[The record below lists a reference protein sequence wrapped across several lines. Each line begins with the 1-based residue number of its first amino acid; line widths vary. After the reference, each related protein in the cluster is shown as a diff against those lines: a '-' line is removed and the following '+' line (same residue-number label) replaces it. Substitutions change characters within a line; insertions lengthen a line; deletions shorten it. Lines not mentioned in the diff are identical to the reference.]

1 MNETVWIYKSPGES
15 AKNLSMEIEQSIEF
29 SQILINRGIST
40 ADSAR
45 KFLYGSL
52 DDLLDPF
59 LMTGMQEA
67 VQRIFQAIDKKE
79 KIIMFGDYD
88 VDGILSV
95 VALSKALGSFGV
107 EVSYFIPERL
117 KNGYGIKEEYLE
129 VVLERGA
136 SLVISVD
143 CGMRAVAFAS
153 LAKTK
158 GIDVII
164 TDDHQPGSEIPDA
177 LAVLNPVLESANY
190 PDKRLAGIGVVFKL
204 IQGIFQIKGKEALL
218 PHYLKLVSM
227 ATIADVVELRGENRL
242 FVKFGLKGLEEA
254 VNPGLVALLEACG
267 LHGRP
272 VTVGDV
278 GFRVGPRINAAGRL
292 GMTDLAIQLF
302 SAPSREEAKDLVKK
316 LDKLNSK
323 RQKIEARI
331 YQQAMDQ
338 IKSNSLDQKYRFLI
352 LGSEEWHRGV
362 IGIVASKLKEAF
374 YRPVIMFAYDNG
386 RAYGSGR
393 SIPNFSLIDCLN
405 ESKEHLV
412 NYGGH
417 TLAIGCE
424 LVLDKMNGF
433 KDSVNS
439 YAHSHLT
446 DETLRKK
453 IKVDAKIDFDN
464 IDPSFLDAFSL
475 LSPFGVG
482 NPRPVFVTE
491 KVQVMAQPK
500 KLQGKHCKLLVSQN
514 KKYFEALAWG
524 RGDLADTL
532 QKGDMIN
539 LCYSL
544 QFSQYMGEDQLNLNL
559 IDIKK

>member
-1 MNETVWIYKSPGES
+1 MNETVWIYKSPGEN
-15 AKNLSMEIEQSIEF
+15 AEILSREIGESIEF

-40 ADSAR
+40 AASAQN
-45 KFLYGSL
+45 FLYGSL

-59 LMTGMQEA
+59 LMTGMQLA
-67 VQRIFQAIDKKE
+67 VERILQAVDRKE
-79 KIIMFGDYD
+79 KIIIFGDYD

-95 VALSKALGSFGV
+95 VALSKALASFGV
-107 EVSYFIPERL
+107 DVSYFIPERL

-136 SLVISVD
+136 TLVISVD

-153 LAKTK
+153 RAKAK
-158 GIDVII
+158 GIDFII
-164 TDDHQPGSEIPDA
+164 TDHHQPGSEIPDA
-177 LAVLNPVLESANY
+177 LAVLNPVLNSANY
-190 PDKRLAGIGVVFKL
+190 PDKKLAGIGVVFKL
-204 IQGIFQIKGKEALL
+204 IQGLFRKKGKEAML
-218 PHYLKLVSM
+218 PHYLKLVSI
-227 ATIADVVELRGENRL
+227 ATISDVAELRGENRL

-267 LHGRP
+267 LHGRA

-278 GFRVGPRINAAGRL
+278 GFRMGPRINAAGRL
-292 GMTDLAIQLF
+292 GMADMAIQLF
-302 SAPSREEAKDLVKK
+302 SVPSREEAKDLAKK

-331 YQQAMDQ
+331 HQQAMDQ
-338 IKSNSLDQKYRFLI
+338 IKNKSLDQKYRFLI

-374 YRPVIMFAYDNG
+374 FRPVIMFSYENG

-424 LVLDKMNGF
+424 LVLEKMNDF
-433 KDSVNS
+433 KDSINS
-439 YAHSHLT
+439 YAHSHLK
-446 DETLRKK
+446 DEILRKK
-453 IKVDAKIDFDN
+453 IKIDAKIDFDHIN
-464 IDPSFLDAFSL
+464 LSFLEAFSL

-491 KVQVMAQPK
+491 NVLVMAQPQ
-500 KLQGKHCKLLVSQN
+500 KLKGKHCKLLVSQN

-532 QKGDMIN
+532 QKGDKVN

-544 QFSQYMGEDQLNLNL
+544 QFSEYLGEDQLNLNL